1 MELSIGKSVSLFVL
15 LMALACRTV
24 GLAEVVD
31 IPDPNLRK
39 VLEKPLH

>member
-1 MELSIGKSVSLFVL
+1 MESAVSKSVSLLIL